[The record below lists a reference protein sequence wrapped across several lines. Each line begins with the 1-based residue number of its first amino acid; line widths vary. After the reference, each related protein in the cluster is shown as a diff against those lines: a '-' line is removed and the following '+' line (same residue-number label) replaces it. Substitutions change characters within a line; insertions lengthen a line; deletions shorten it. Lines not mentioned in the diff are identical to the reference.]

1 MLPIAD
7 YDYHLPPELIAQTP
21 AEPRDHSRLLVL
33 RRDSGELEHRR
44 FYDVLRYLRPGDLL
58 VVNDSRVLPARLHG
72 SKESGGRIE
81 ILLLRQRDEL
91 RWEALVRGKVAV
103 GTALEFRPQ
112 ESGIGNRESGIG
124 GDDDEVLLATVDEL
138 LASGSRV
145 LRFDR
150 PINDLLPAYGV
161 MPTPPYITAPLD
173 NPERYQTVYSA
184 RLGSA
189 AAPTA
194 GLHWTPELI
203 ERARS
208 MGVSWAS
215 VTLHVGLDTFR
226 PVQTDN
232 ALEHEMHSEWFELPA
247 ATAAAINATRA
258 AGGRVIAVGTTSVR
272 VLETAGMHQE
282 SGVGIQDS
290 GADSRPPVTAQ
301 SGWTNIFIYPPHRF
315 RVVDGLITNFHLPRS
330 TLLLLVSA
338 LAGRDKIFRAY
349 AEAIAERYRFFSF
362 GDAMLI
368 I

>member
-1 MLPIAD
+1 
-7 YDYHLPPELIAQTP
+7 
-21 AEPRDHSRLLVL
+21 VL

-91 RWEALVRGKVAV
+91 RWEALVRGKVAA
-103 GTALEFRPQ
+103 GTALEFQRQ
-112 ESGIGNRESGIG
+112 ESGIGNRESGAG
-124 GDDDEVLLATVDEL
+124 GEEADALRATVDEL
-138 LASGSRV
+138 LPSGSRV
-145 LRFDR
+145 LRFER

-161 MPTPPYITAPLD
+161 MPTPPYITAPLGD
-173 NPERYQTVYSA
+173 PERYQTVYSA
-184 RLGSA
+184 SLGSA

-203 ERARS
+203 ERARA

-247 ATAAAINATRA
+247 ATAEAINATRA

-272 VLETAGMHQE
+272 VLETAGVSQE
-282 SGVGIQDS
+282 SGIGNRES
-290 GADSRPPVTAQ
+290 GADHRPPATGDSLGDRPPVAAQ
-301 SGWTNIFIYPPHRF
+301 SGWTNIFIYPPRRF

-338 LAGRDKIFRAY
+338 LAGRDLIFRAY